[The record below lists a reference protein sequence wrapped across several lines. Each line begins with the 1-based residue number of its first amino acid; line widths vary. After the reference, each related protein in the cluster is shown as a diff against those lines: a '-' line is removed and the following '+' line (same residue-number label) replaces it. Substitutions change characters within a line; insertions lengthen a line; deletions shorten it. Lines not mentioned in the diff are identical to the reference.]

1 MVKLVAMFSKPEDP
15 AAFDRAYF
23 EEHLPLNA
31 KTPGLRRTEVTRVTG
46 RAAGREPLVHRH
58 RDVLRRRGLDAGRA
72 QQPGGGRGRQAAD
85 DLRQGA
91 GHLLHGRRPA
101 RELEPRMSAQAPGG
115 GPGLDVEHRSGVA
128 WLTLNRPDSLNSL
141 DVALKEALVTALR
154 AAADDHAVR
163 AVALT
168 GAGRGFCVGQ
178 DLRELRD
185 AYNAGESPDFP
196 ALLERHYAPV
206 IRL

>member
-46 RAAGREPLVHRH
+46 
-58 RDVLRRRGLDAGRA
+58 
-72 QQPGGGRGRQAAD
+72 
-85 DLRQGA
+85 
-91 GHLLHGRRPA
+91 
-101 RELEPRMSAQAPGG
+101 
-115 GPGLDVEHRSGVA
+115 
-128 WLTLNRPDSLNSL
+128 
-141 DVALKEALVTALR
+141 ALR
-154 AAADDHAVR
+154 GESPWYIVTEMYYDDAASLQAAADDHAVR

-206 IRL
+206 IRLLAGMAKPTVAVVNGVAPAEAGRALQGAGDRAARRLGGRRRGAAHRPGQPRPPD